1 MKRSI
6 RAVLAAPLILA
17 ASLAAGCG
25 GDSGTVQSATVE
37 GNPTDRAF
45 VAAMIPHHRSAV
57 DMAAV
62 ATQEGESEFVK
73 DLAADITRSQNAEIE
88 DMERIDAQLA
98 DAGIEKGELG
108 MSREAMG
115 MGMEMS
121 ADSLRGA
128 EPFDEKFIAMMV
140 PHHEGA
146 IEMARTELEQGSNP
160 ELKQLAE
167 AIIEAQEREVKAM
180 RREAKPG
187 SEPHH

>member
-6 RAVLAAPLILA
+6 RAVLAAPLIIA
-17 ASLAAGCG
+17 ATLAAGCG
-25 GDSGTVQSATVE
+25 GGDSSTVQSGTVE

-45 VAAMIPHHRSAV
+45 VAAMIPHHRSAI

-62 ATQEGESEFVK
+62 ATQEGDSEFVK
-73 DLAADITRSQNAEIE
+73 DLAADITSSQNAEIE

-98 DAGIEKGELG
+98 DAGIEKGQLG
-108 MSREAMG
+108 MSEEDMG

-128 EPFDEKFIAMMV
+128 KPFDEKFMAMMV

-146 IEMARTELEQGSNP
+146 IEMARMELEQGSNP

-187 SEPHH
+187 A

>member
-6 RAVLAAPLILA
+6 RAVLAAPLIIA
-17 ASLAAGCG
+17 ATLAAGCG
-25 GDSGTVQSATVE
+25 GDSSTVQSGTVE

-45 VAAMIPHHRSAV
+45 VAAMIPHHRSAI

-62 ATQEGESEFVK
+62 ATQEGDSEFVK
-73 DLAADITRSQNAEIE
+73 DLAADITSSQNAEIE

-98 DAGIEKGELG
+98 DAGIEKGQLG
-108 MSREAMG
+108 MSEEDMG

-128 EPFDEKFIAMMV
+128 KPFDEKFIAMMV

-146 IEMARTELEQGSNP
+146 IEMARMELEQGSNP

-187 SEPHH
+187 A